1 MHTPTPT
8 GPRIRPHRR
17 VTGSEAGT
25 AVRTITPAV
34 RGQAHPGD
42 AASARA
48 RHPAHDRGAALW
60 LHLDLPRLPLEVLTR
75 GGAGNPERACVLTAG
90 EGTRRRVLM
99 TDARAAALGVRAGMP
114 LGAAHALGEL
124 TVLTRDERAEA
135 RALEKLCLWAMQ
147 LSPLVSPVAPDG
159 VLVEV
164 RGSLKLF
171 GGVDGLRS
179 WLRRG
184 LKALGYHVQCALAPT
199 PLAATALARAG
210 GRAAVLEPADLGA
223 RLAPL
228 PLSVLRLDARDV
240 EALEG
245 VGVRNIGECRRL
257 PRGGLARRFSPALLD
272 TLDRLFGR
280 TPDPRASLAV
290 PPCFQAAL
298 ELPWELDNARA
309 LGLAGERL
317 LHELAGY
324 LRANDAATREL
335 RWHLTHRDGSRTRF
349 DIGLTRAERDVDHL
363 RLLLREKLA
372 RLRIGAP
379 VRALEL
385 YVGDVVRGALP
396 RTTDLF
402 GNDDAADAQTYAGF
416 ADRLRSRCGE
426 QVLKGLDVRSD
437 HRPERAWRW
446 RRPESGPRE
455 ACSPAGGSGASA
467 PRVMR
472 PLWLMKQPLTLETR
486 EGRPHFHGP
495 LDLRPERERID
506 TGWWDGQA
514 VARDYFVATTRD
526 GSRLWIYRELDGERR
541 WRLHGLFE

>member
-1 MHTPTPT
+1 MPTPIPA
-8 GPRIRPHRR
+8 GPRARTYPCEADSRPGRAARTHAADHGR
-17 VTGSEAGT
+17 THAPAPAGE
-25 AVRTITPAV
+25 
-34 RGQAHPGD
+34 PGRAG
-42 AASARA
+42 AAAT
-48 RHPAHDRGAALW
+48 ALW

-75 GGAGNPERACVLTAG
+75 GGGGPGASARACVLAAG

-99 TDARAAALGVRAGMP
+99 TDARAAALGVRPGMP

-124 TVLTRDERAEA
+124 TVVTRDERAEA

-147 LSPLVSPVAPDG
+147 LSPMVSPVAPDG

-164 RGSLKLF
+164 GGSLRLF
-171 GGVDGLRS
+171 GGLDGLRA

-184 LKALGYHVQCALAPT
+184 LRALGYQVRCALAPT

-210 GRAAVLEPADLGA
+210 VRAAVLDPQTLAS

-228 PLSVLRLDARDV
+228 PLGVLRLEARDV

-245 VGVRNIGECRRL
+245 MGVRKLGDCRRL
-257 PRGGLARRFSPALLD
+257 PRGGLARRFSPALVD
-272 TLDRLFGR
+272 TFDRLFGHA
-280 TPDPRASLAV
+280 PDPRTAV
-290 PPCFQAAL
+290 PVPPGFQSTL
-298 ELPWELDNARA
+298 ELPWEMDNARA

-324 LRANDAATREL
+324 LRANDAATRRL
-335 RWHLTHRDGSRTRF
+335 RWHLTHRDGSRTSF

-372 RLRIGAP
+372 RMRIGTP

-385 YVGDVVRGALP
+385 YVGDVLRGALP
-396 RTTDLF
+396 RTADLF
-402 GNDDAADAQTYAGF
+402 GGDGATDAETYASF

-426 QVLKGLDVRSD
+426 TSLRGIDVRAD

-446 RRPESGPRE
+446 RRPEPGQPGARGP
-455 ACSPAGGSGASA
+455 AAAPSGAA
-467 PRVMR
+467 R

-486 EGRPHFHGP
+486 EGRPHYHGP
-495 LDLRPERERID
+495 LELQPERERID
-506 TGWWDGQA
+506 TGWWDGHA

-526 GSRLWIYRELDGERR
+526 GSRLWVYKELDGARR